1 MKIPQ
6 MKNSGRAREFNQY
19 DDIKKARILYLF
31 LFKGLTH
38 RELDKVVLDMDP
50 FKSKGFQSMG
60 VLHYLGLKQEFRHIF
75 QNIEVDK
82 AIEILNND
90 QQDFSASIKL
100 LQIRNTKTLLTQNQL
115 AILIGNYPSNSALSL
130 HTCSC
135 HTHPN
140 FRQLLFH

>member
-6 MKNSGRAREFNQY
+6 LKNSGRAREFNQY
-19 DDIKKARILYLF
+19 DDNKKARILYLF

-100 LQIRNTKTLLTQNQL
+100 LQIRNTKT
-115 AILIGNYPSNSALSL
+115 
-130 HTCSC
+130 
-135 HTHPN
+135 
-140 FRQLLFH
+140 

>member
-60 VLHYLGLKQEFRHIF
+60 VLHYLGLKQDFRHIF
-75 QNIEVDK
+75 QNIEVDQ
-82 AIEILNND
+82 AIEILKKD
-90 QQDFSASIKL
+90 HQDFSASIKL
-100 LQIRNTKTLLTQNQL
+100 LQIKFNN
-115 AILIGNYPSNSALSL
+115 I
-130 HTCSC
+130 
-135 HTHPN
+135 
-140 FRQLLFH
+140 